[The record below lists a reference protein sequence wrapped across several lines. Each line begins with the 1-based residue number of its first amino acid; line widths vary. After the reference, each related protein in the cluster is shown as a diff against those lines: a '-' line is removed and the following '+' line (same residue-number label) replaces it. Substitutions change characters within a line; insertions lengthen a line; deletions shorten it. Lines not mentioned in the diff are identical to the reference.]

1 MSVRNCPT
9 DKIKKKRNSKMNNF
23 TIEKDGFRLNGEP
36 FRIISGAIHYFR
48 VPAEY
53 WRDRLTKLRACGF
66 NTVETYIS
74 WNLHEMKEGEFD
86 YSGMLDFEKFLEI
99 AQELGLYAIVRP
111 GPYICSEW
119 DFGGLPW
126 WLLKNDSIN
135 LRCMDKD
142 YIAAVDR
149 FFDSLIPRLAKHQ
162 LTNGGNVILVQVE
175 NEYGSYGDDSEYIRY
190 LADGL
195 RSRGITVPLFTSDG
209 ACAQMLTGGTLP
221 EIHKTANFGSRA
233 KEQFDFLRKYQPE
246 GPLMCAEYWNGWF
259 DHWGEDHHSR
269 DPQDAAASLDEI
281 LSLGASVSAYMFHGG
296 TNFGYMN
303 GANCY
308 GSYEPTVSSYD
319 DDAPLNENG
328 EPTEKYYKF
337 KEVVSKYA
345 PIPEIEMP
353 EPIKKK
359 RYGEIAFT
367 KSARLFDN
375 LDVLSKPVE
384 SVVPMTM
391 EKLGC
396 GYGFVLYKTV
406 VRGPREKQEVRLQAV
421 HDRGYIYRDG
431 KFVGIQ
437 YRNDEK
443 NQCEIEIDPQGNELA
458 VLVENMGRVNYGAN
472 LKDPK
477 GITQGIGF
485 GNNFVYHWQNY
496 PLPLDDISKVRFA
509 DGAAEFDGT
518 PLFLKAEIELDECC
532 DTFVKLPDFKKGIII
547 VNNRVLSRYWEKGPQ
562 RSAYLPAP
570 FLKKGKNEIVI
581 LELEGCGKP
590 SVLLDDKPDLG

>member
-9 DKIKKKRNSKMNNF
+9 DKIKKKRNSTMNNF

-74 WNLHEMKEGEFD
+74 WNLHEMNEGEFD

-135 LRCMDKD
+135 LRCMDKA

-190 LADGL
+190 IADGL

-209 ACAQMLTGGTLP
+209 AEYQMLTGGTLP
-221 EIHKTANFGSRA
+221 DIHKTANFGSRA
-233 KEQFDFLRKYQPE
+233 KEQFDFLRKYQPD

-259 DHWGEDHHSR
+259 DHWGEEHHSR

-345 PIPEIEMP
+345 PIPDIEMP

-367 KSARLFDN
+367 QSARLFDN

-384 SVVPMTM
+384 SVTPLTM

-406 VRGPREKQEVRLQAV
+406 VRGPREAQEVRLQEV
-421 HDRGYIYRDG
+421 HDRGYIYRDE

-443 NQCEIEIDPQGNELA
+443 NQCKIAIDPQGNELA

-496 PLPLDDISKVRFA
+496 PLPLDDISKVRFS
-509 DGAAEFDGT
+509 DGAAVFDGT

-532 DTFVKLPDFKKGIII
+532 DTFVKLPGFKKGIII

-581 LELEGCGKP
+581 LELEGFDKP
-590 SVLLDDKPDLG
+590 SVLLDDQPDLG